1 VSSSHE
7 PFAALGVAD
16 AKRRFSEL
24 SDRVERGETFIVARR
39 GRPIVALVPPA
50 TLAARQ
56 AGAPAPIGL
65 AAAAGALADW
75 NEMDSDMAAVV
86 EARSE
91 AADRPPPDL
100 G

>member
-1 VSSSHE
+1 MSSGHE
-7 PFAALGVAD
+7 WASTLGVAD

-24 SDRVERGETFIVARR
+24 SDRVERGESFIVARR

-56 AGAPAPIGL
+56 TSTPPPTGL

-75 NEMDSDMAAVV
+75 KALDSDMAAVV
-86 EARSE
+86 QARSA
-91 AADRPPPDL
+91 AADRPAPDI